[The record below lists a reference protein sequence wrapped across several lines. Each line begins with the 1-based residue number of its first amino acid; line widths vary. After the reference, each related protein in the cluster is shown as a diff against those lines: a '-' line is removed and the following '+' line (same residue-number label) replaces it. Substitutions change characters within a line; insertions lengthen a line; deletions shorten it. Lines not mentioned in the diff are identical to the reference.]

1 MEPNMDHSHPPGHG
15 HPSPPHHSEKTTA
28 KFFNHA
34 SARRIDTQCV
44 IATTLKRQ
52 YRNLELTIAPLYS
65 SNLLGFA
72 AAGHATV
79 TPLTED
85 FGSDNKYPN
94 TLSTTNYVPPA
105 RRIDNSPGFLVK
117 DIIFAKYML
126 KWQNKEFILYIA
138 DGRDGA
144 AAYPQLKNNYILSPS
159 LHLSESLLLAAGKW
173 SDSLLDEIW
182 VFDGGWWQKSRE
194 LWESIQSASWG
205 NVILDE
211 GMKKTIIED
220 HLNFFNSRETYGRL
234 KVPWKRGV
242 IYWGPPGNGKTISI
256 KAMMKTLLDRED
268 SVPSLYVR
276 SLVSYAGPEY
286 ALSSIFSKAR
296 QMAPCYL
303 IFEDLDSLV
312 SDNVRSYFLNE
323 VDGLKSND
331 GIFMI
336 GSTNHLERLDPGIS
350 KRPSRFDRKYL
361 FPNPD
366 LKQRVM
372 YCEFWQNKLKSSEA
386 IEFPD
391 VLTKKIAMIT
401 NDFSFAYIQEAF
413 VASLLAI
420 ARDSKEKED
429 VLARSGIED
438 DWERLTLE
446 DSDGSDDGS
455 DDGDDEDL
463 DKYVLWVE
471 IKKQVAILR
480 EGIEHED

>member
-1 MEPNMDHSHPPGHG
+1 MEPNMDHPHPPPPGHG
-15 HPSPPHHSEKTTA
+15 HPPPHHGGAEKTTA
-28 KFFNHA
+28 KFYNHA
-34 SARRIDTQCV
+34 TARRIDTQCV
-44 IATTLKRQ
+44 IATTLKRHRPRHHHPPHQ
-52 YRNLELTIAPLYS
+52 RS
-65 SNLLGFA
+65 LLLRKQIPHRPA
-72 AAGHATV
+72 HNQ
-79 TPLTED
+79 LH
-85 FGSDNKYPN
+85 
-94 TLSTTNYVPPA
+94 PPA
-105 RRIDNSPGFLVK
+105 RRIDNSPGFLIR

-126 KWQNKEFILYIA
+126 TWQSKDFILYIA
-138 DGRDGA
+138 DGRDGSS
-144 AAYPQLKNNYILSPS
+144 AYPQIKNNYILSPS
-159 LHLSESLLLAAGKW
+159 THLNDSLILAAGKW
-173 SDSLLDEIW
+173 SDGLQDEIW
-182 VFDGGWWQKSRE
+182 VYDGGWWQKSRE
-194 LWESIQSASWG
+194 LWESIQSASWE

-211 GMKKTIIED
+211 DMKQALIQD
-220 HLNFFNSRETYGRL
+220 HLNFFESRETYSRL

-256 KAMMKTLLDRED
+256 KAMMKTLLDREE

-286 ALSSIFSKAR
+286 ALSQIFQKAR
-296 QMAPCYL
+296 QFAPCYL

-366 LKQRVM
+366 LGQRVM
-372 YCEFWQNKLKSSEA
+372 YCRFWQNKLRGNEA

-391 VLTKKIAMIT
+391 VLTRKIAGIT
-401 NDFSFAYIQEAF
+401 EGFSFAYIQEAF

-420 ARDSKEKED
+420 ARDSKEKEKEE

-446 DSDGSDDGS
+446 DSEDGGGGDDGGDDDDD
-455 DDGDDEDL
+455 DDGDEDL
-463 DKYVLWVE
+463 EKYVLWVE

-480 EGIEHED
+480 EGIEKED

>member
-1 MEPNMDHSHPPGHG
+1 MESNKDHPHHPPGHG
-15 HPSPPHHSEKTTA
+15 HPSSEKTTA
-28 KFFNHA
+28 KFFDHA
-34 SARRIDTQCV
+34 TARRIDTQCV

-52 YRNLELTIAPLYS
+52 YPNLELTIAPLFS

-85 FGSDNKYPN
+85 FGSDNRYP
-94 TLSTTNYVPPA
+94 TSLSTTLYIPPP
-105 RRIDNSPGFLVK
+105 RRINNSPGFLVK
-117 DIIFAKYML
+117 ETIFAKYML
-126 KWQNKEFILYIA
+126 KWQDKEFLLYIA
-138 DGRDGA
+138 DGRDGEQ
-144 AAYPQLKNNYILSPS
+144 AYPQVKNNYILAPS
-159 LHLSESLLLAAGKW
+159 THLSESLLLAAGKW
-173 SDSLLDEIW
+173 SDALLDEIW

-194 LWESIQSASWG
+194 LWESIQSASWE

-286 ALSSIFSKAR
+286 AIASIFSKAR

-372 YCEFWQNKLKSSEA
+372 YCKFWQNKLKSSEA

-391 VLTKKIAMIT
+391 VLTKKIAEIT

-420 ARDSKEKED
+420 ARDSKEKEE

-446 DSDGSDDGS
+446 DSDVSEDGD

>member
-1 MEPNMDHSHPPGHG
+1 MEANMDHPHPPPPGHG
-15 HPSPPHHSEKTTA
+15 HPPPPHHSSEKTTS

-52 YRNLELTIAPLYS
+52 YPNLELTIAPIYS
-65 SNLLGFA
+65 INLLAFA

-85 FGSDNKYPN
+85 LGSDNKYPT
-94 TLSTTNYVPPA
+94 TLSTTSYIPPA
-105 RRIDNSPGFLVK
+105 RRIDNSPGFLTK
-117 DIIFAKYML
+117 DIIFAKYLL
-126 KWQNKEFILYIA
+126 KWQSKEFILYIA

-144 AAYPQLKNNYILSPS
+144 SAYPQVKNNYILSPS
-159 LHLSESLLLAAGKW
+159 THLSESLLLAAGKW
-173 SDSLLDEIW
+173 SDALLNEIW

-194 LWESIQSASWG
+194 LWESIQGASWES
-205 NVILDE
+205 VILDE
-211 GMKKTIIED
+211 GMKETIIQD
-220 HLNFFNSRETYGRL
+220 HLNFFGSRETYGRL

-256 KAMMKTLLDRED
+256 KAMMKTLLDQEE

-276 SLVSYAGPEY
+276 SLASYAGPEY
-286 ALSSIFSKAR
+286 ALSAIFQKAR
-296 QMAPCYL
+296 QFAPCYL

-312 SDNVRSYFLNE
+312 SDDVRSYFLNK

-372 YCEFWQNKLKSSEA
+372 YCKFWQNKLRGSEG

-391 VLTKKIAMIT
+391 VLTKKIAEIT
-401 NDFSFAYIQEAF
+401 GDFSFAYIQEAF

-420 ARDSKEKED
+420 ARDSKEKEE

-446 DSDGSDDGS
+446 DSDGSDDGN
-455 DDGDDEDL
+455 DDENL

-480 EGIEHED
+480 EGIEHEE

>member
-1 MEPNMDHSHPPGHG
+1 MDHPHHPPPGHG
-15 HPSPPHHSEKTTA
+15 HPPPQHGHYERTTA
-28 KFFNHA
+28 EFFNHA

-44 IATTLKRQ
+44 IAATLKRQ
-52 YRNLELTIAPLYS
+52 YPNLELTIAPIYS
-65 SNLLGFA
+65 VNLLGFA
-72 AAGHATV
+72 AAGHATI
-79 TPLTED
+79 TPLSED
-85 FGSDNKYPN
+85 LCSSANKYP
-94 TLSTTNYVPPA
+94 TSLSTTSYVPPA

-117 DIIFAKYML
+117 DILFAKYLL
-126 KWQNKEFILYIA
+126 KWQSKEFILYIV

-144 AAYPQLKNNYILSPS
+144 SAYPHLKNNYILAPS
-159 LHLSESLLLAAGKW
+159 THLSESLLLAAGKW
-173 SDSLLDEIW
+173 SDSLLNEIW
-182 VFDGGWWQKSRE
+182 VYDHGRWEKSRE
-194 LWESIQSASWG
+194 LWESIQGASWE
-205 NVILDE
+205 NVILD
-211 GMKKTIIED
+211 GDMKEALIQD
-220 HLNFFNSRETYGRL
+220 HLNFFESKETYKKL

-286 ALSSIFSKAR
+286 ALSQIFQKAR
-296 QMAPCYL
+296 QFAPCYL

-312 SDNVRSYFLNE
+312 TDNVRSYFLNE

-366 LKQRVM
+366 LKQRVA
-372 YCEFWQNKLKSSEA
+372 YCKFWQNKLKGNET

-391 VLTKKIAMIT
+391 VLTQKIAEIT
-401 NDFSFAYIQEAF
+401 DDFSFAYIQEAF
-413 VASLLAI
+413 VASLLTI
-420 ARDSKEKED
+420 ARDSKEKEEI
-429 VLARSGIED
+429 LARSGIED
-438 DWERLTLE
+438 DWERLTLG
-446 DSDGSDDGS
+446 DSDGSDDGG
-455 DDGDDEDL
+455 DGGDDEDL

-480 EGIEHED
+480 EGIKHED